1 MSAPITV
8 GDPVD
13 IPTRPATS
21 IAPRLTAPQAS
32 AARPPVSLDTM
43 PSPRLE
49 LDVAAALRQFVR
61 IRNAFG
67 DTEIHYA
74 VKANPHPELLRALA
88 AADASFDVA
97 SPAEVQAVIAA
108 GAPASSCIHSNP
120 VARRDHL
127 IACAEMGV
135 TTFVVDSPS
144 EVAKLAQ
151 VAPGATTVVRILTS
165 GAGSDWPL
173 SRKYG
178 CTVSEAVD
186 ILVTAKELGLD
197 VAGVCFHV
205 GSQQR
210 DPGAWVVPVTAAAM
224 VFRQAKERGVDL
236 RLLDLGGGLPAHLD
250 GGAPPV
256 ERYAAAIDA
265 AIGSAFADR
274 RPRTLLEPGRGI
286 VADAGEVVG
295 TVIGVIERAHGR
307 WVFLDVGVF
316 TGLVETLDEAIRYPI
331 TTSVDGGPSGPCV
344 LAGPTCDSTDVL
356 YEKRLVD
363 LPLSLAEGD
372 TIRLSA
378 AGAYTTCYSSVGFNG
393 FDPLPTVLV
402 GPWPRVPLG
411 SLPVYPSSR

>member
-1 MSAPITV
+1 MSASTTV
-8 GDPVD
+8 VE
-13 IPTRPATS
+13 PAHS
-21 IAPRLTAPQAS
+21 AHTAHS
-32 AARPPVSLDTM
+32 ARSM

-49 LDVAAALRQFVR
+49 LDISAALRRFAR
-61 IRNAFG
+61 MRTAFG
-67 DTEIHYA
+67 DTAIHYA

-97 SPAEVQAVIAA
+97 SPAEVAAVIAA
-108 GAPASSCIHSNP
+108 GGPAGSWIYSNP
-120 VARRDHL
+120 VSRRDHL
-127 IACAEMGV
+127 AACAELGV
-135 TTFVVDSPS
+135 TTFVVDSPG
-144 EVAKLAQ
+144 EVTKLAE
-151 VAPGATTVVRILTS
+151 VAPGASVLVRILTS

-178 CTVSEAVD
+178 CSVDEAVD
-186 ILVTAKELGLD
+186 ILVLADGLGLD
-197 VAGVCFHV
+197 AAGVSFHV

-210 DPGAWVVPVTAAAM
+210 DPGAWVIPVTAAAM
-224 VFRQAKERGVDL
+224 VFRRAELRGLRL

-250 GGAPPV
+250 GEVPPV

-265 AIGSAFADR
+265 AIAGAFGER
-274 RPRTLLEPGRGI
+274 RPQTLLEPGRGI

-295 TVIGVIERAHGR
+295 TVIGVVERAHSR

-331 TTSVDGGPSGPCV
+331 TTSADGGPTGPCV

-363 LPLSLAEGD
+363 LPLSLAEGG
-372 TIRLSA
+372 TVRLAA

-402 GPWPRVPLG
+402 GPWPRVPVG
-411 SLPVYPSSR
+411 SIPRT